1 MENESGEWTRLLY
14 CTTGVLLRKLQHDRH
29 LSSLTHIIVD
39 EVLAVMKVSP
49 LQTCSLFVMLT
60 EGPGYFTPTS
70 SPPSPQV
77 HERSVQSDFL
87 LTILKDVV
95 MRRSDLQLIL
105 MSATVDCCKF
115 SNYFNRCPVINI
127 PGRTFPVEVRAA
139 RVYSYA

>member
-1 MENESGEWTRLLY
+1 MENQSGEWTRLLY

-39 EVLAVMKVSP
+39 EVPTAPDQMCNLHINP
-49 LQTCSLFVMLT
+49 N
-60 EGPGYFTPTS
+60 PNPFT
-70 SPPSPQV
+70 SPPSSQV

-95 MRRSDLQLIL
+95 MKRSDLQLIL
-105 MSATVDCCKF
+105 MSATVDCGKF

-127 PGRTFPVEVRAA
+127 PGRTFPVEVRVLVCVCCEVNPA
-139 RVYSYA
+139 